1 LRGTFTAQC
10 AARFSIL
17 IGRRLWGPLHASLS
31 SLLCP
36 WSYPQVSASTI
47 VTAHVITHT
56 LSTNRIETVTGR
68 LTHKPDG
75 SPVRN
80 DAALRGSIDDEVST

>member
-1 LRGTFTAQC
+1 LEVVRAFFDLDRAQTLGPSAC
-10 AARFSIL
+10 FSFIAAL
-17 IGRRLWGPLHASLS
+17 SLVLS
-31 SLLCP
+31 PGL
-36 WSYPQVSASTI
+36 SASTI